1 MTKQELIILYQE
13 AKRDGDREAMKAA
26 AHLLRRLNQGQTVEK
41 PMELRRD
48 EPTGLGLARQAAQGA
63 SFGFADEAEA
73 ALDPSLSVEDVRATN
88 REYAQENPGKTLAA
102 QMAGG
107 AVTGFG
113 TGGLAARGLSGMA
126 PWLQS
131 LLIGAG
137 EGGLAGLGGSERQ
150 SIGDTLSDVGAGA
163 TVGGVIGL
171 GSNAAANA
179 IPWTNKGS
187 QARVAA
193 EQMRRG
199 MTPDQARKELEALNA
214 GFPEPWAMG
223 ADLNP
228 AATQAAYSAMPKNA
242 PDLEQA
248 LRQRQ
253 RAQGP
258 LLEQTVRK
266 TTGVDE
272 GRVAASQELLE
283 RRRAEGREM
292 YAPLRGESV
301 TVTPAMEQTLRTPSG
316 KTAAE
321 RTLRS
326 MRDTSGNP
334 ELELDDVKG
343 SFDFW
348 HAYQQVLRDMGKNKL
363 ASAVPL
369 STPEAMAVLGRQK
382 QVMDD
387 LFGQADWGNAYREAT
402 ERYRENSRLMEALTD
417 SEAFGR
423 LKRDEVERAVG
434 RLGSEEERKA
444 FAAGVVND
452 LIEKVMRSPDGADM
466 ATKLVRTPALR
477 QNLEVV
483 LGEEVLGKLD
493 DQMQRLARMTK
504 TKNMILE
511 GSPTSPRE
519 AANDIIAGGG
529 DSGGALTDLLN
540 LQFGTALRKAFGGG
554 GQKRIPEDLA
564 ERMVDAAVRRDPASV
579 INALAELERLA
590 AMRRDAARFGVM
602 GAGIG
607 ATGPQEGGF

>member
-1 MTKQELIILYQE
+1 MTKQELIVLYQE
-13 AKRDGDREAMKAA
+13 AKRDGDREAMIAA
-26 AHLLRRLNQGQTVEK
+26 AHLLRRLNQGQNVEK

-48 EPTGLGLARQAAQGA
+48 EPAGLGLARQAAQGA

-73 ALDPSLSVEDVRATN
+73 ALDPSLNVADVRAAN
-88 REYAQENPGKTLAA
+88 REYAQENPGKSLAA

-107 AVTGFG
+107 AVTGLG
-113 TGGLAARGLSGMA
+113 AGGLAAKGLSGVA

-131 LLIGAG
+131 LLIGAA

-150 SIGDTLSDVGAGA
+150 SVGDTLSDVGAGA
-163 TVGGVIGL
+163 AVGGAIGF
-171 GSNAAANA
+171 GSNSLANLL
-179 IPWTNKGS
+179 PWTNKGAQS
-187 QARVAA
+187 QVAA
-193 EQMRRG
+193 HQMRRG
-199 MTPDQARKELEALNA
+199 MSPDQARRELEALNA
-214 GFPEPWAMG
+214 GFPERWAMG

-228 AATQAAYSAMPKNA
+228 AATQAAYAAMPANA
-242 PDLEQA
+242 PALERA

-253 RAQGP
+253 RQQGP
-258 LLEQTVRK
+258 LLEKTVRK

-272 GRVAASQELLE
+272 GRVAASRELLE

-321 RTLRS
+321 RALRS
-326 MRDTSGNP
+326 MQDITGNP
-334 ELELDDVKG
+334 DLMLEDVKD
-343 SFDFW
+343 SFNFW

-369 STPEAMAVLGRQK
+369 STPEAAAVLRRQK

-387 LFGQADWGNAYREAT
+387 LFGQADWGAAYREAT
-402 ERYRENSRLMEALTD
+402 DRYRENSRLMEALTD
-417 SEAFGR
+417 SEAFSR
-423 LKRDEVERAVG
+423 LRRDEVERAVSK
-434 RLGSEEERKA
+434 LGSEEEFKA

-452 LIEKVMRSPDGADM
+452 LIEKVMKSPDGADM
-466 ATKLVRTPALR
+466 ATKMVRTPALR

-483 LGEEVLGKLD
+483 LGKKTLD
-493 DQMQRLARMTK
+493 RLEYQMERLARMTK
-504 TKNMILE
+504 TKNMVLE
-511 GSPTSPRE
+511 GSSTSPRE

-529 DSGGALTDLLN
+529 DSGGAITDMLN
-540 LQFGTALRKAFGGG
+540 FQFGTALKKTLGGG
-554 GQKRIPEDLA
+554 GQKRIPEDIATL
-564 ERMVDAAVRRDPASV
+564 MIDAAIQRDPVSV
-579 INALAELERLA
+579 MRALAALEAKSALTREGL
-590 AMRRDAARFGVM
+590 RFGVM